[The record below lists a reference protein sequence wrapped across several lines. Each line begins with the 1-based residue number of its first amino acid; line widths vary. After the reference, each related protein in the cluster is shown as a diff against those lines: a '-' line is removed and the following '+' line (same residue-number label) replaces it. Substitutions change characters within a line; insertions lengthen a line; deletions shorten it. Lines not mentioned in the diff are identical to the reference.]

1 MRITLNLASRPFF
14 ELRPLFLRLRILA
27 GALVAMAVV
36 LFFLLQIAEHKAAQ
50 ADAAV
55 HNWTMATQNLQREW
69 ERDQALMREP
79 VNAATLDRSQ
89 FLNQQFIRK
98 SFSWTTALM
107 DLELVLPQGV
117 QVISIDPQMTKEG
130 HVLVRLRVS
139 GPRDKAVQLVAN
151 LEKSPHFL
159 DPRVVGETAEIEG
172 QNRAGFRPTMS
183 ASIDVN
189 VDILAEFNAG
199 DLATTDKKAE
209 EKKSG
214 THAAHKTRPVVN
226 GGAAGGEAVRSPSA
240 LNSRMS
246 PQRSQQRDVQHGTTA
261 GGVR

>member
-1 MRITLNLASRPFF
+1 MRITLNLASQPFF

-27 GALVAMAVV
+27 GALIALAIV
-36 LFFLLQIAEHKAAQ
+36 LFFLLQIADHKAAQ

-55 HNWTMATQNLQREW
+55 RKWTVATQNLQREW

-79 VNAATLDRSQ
+79 VNAATLDRAQ
-89 FLNQQFIRK
+89 FLNQQFRRK

-130 HVLVRLRVS
+130 HVLIRLRVS

-199 DLATTDKKAE
+199 DLAATDKQAE
-209 EKKSG
+209 ESKSG
-214 THAAHKTRPVVN
+214 THATRKTKP
-226 GGAAGGEAVRSPSA
+226 GA
-240 LNSRMS
+240 
-246 PQRSQQRDVQHGTTA
+246 QHGVTA
-261 GGVR
+261 GGVQ

>member
-14 ELRPLFLRLRILA
+14 ELRPLFMRLRILA
-27 GALVAMAVV
+27 ALLVLLVVV
-36 LFFLLQIAEHKAAQ
+36 LLGLLRDAEDKAAR
-50 ADAAV
+50 AEAAV
-55 HNWTMATQNLQREW
+55 HIWTLKTQALQREW
-69 ERDQALMREP
+69 QQDEVLMREP

-89 FLNQQFIRK
+89 FLNELFTQK

-117 QVISIDPQMTKEG
+117 QVISIEPQMTKEG
-130 HVLVRLRVS
+130 LVQVRLRIN
-139 GPRDKAVQLVAN
+139 GPRDKAVQLVEN

-159 DPRVVGETAEIEG
+159 DPRVAGETANIQG

-183 ASIDVN
+183 ATTDVN

-199 DLATTDKKAE
+199 DLASKDVTAE

-214 THAAHKTRPVVN
+214 THATRTGSSGVKTLRGTPSHAT
-226 GGAAGGEAVRSPSA
+226 GGAR
-240 LNSRMS
+240 
-246 PQRSQQRDVQHGTTA
+246 
-261 GGVR
+261 